1 MIDFKIQRESHSLDS
16 EEKALTLT
24 HPNAHPHTLPFQG
37 PGSSST
43 PVMTRSSST
52 KKSSNKFR
60 YSWHVTDLD
69 DVLPNGGTPNSQV
82 R

>member
-1 MIDFKIQRESHSLDS
+1 M
-16 EEKALTLT
+16 
-24 HPNAHPHTLPFQG
+24 P
-37 PGSSST
+37 
-43 PVMTRSSST
+43 RSSST

-82 R
+82 GNLHVHVSLVLKARHIHVYMYMEVALPFAGIRFACAGNIP